1 MGALIV
7 ALATGRRDPPPSTP
21 LRMLPITVDGLDL
34 ATDKTPVL
42 SPDGQRIV
50 YSANGSLWLREMSR
64 VDAQPLS
71 DTDGAAGLFWSPD
84 STRIGFIRRGRL
96 WTMPVGGQAT
106 SIAVLPG
113 SACGEP
119 GGLWRT
125 DGRILYS
132 LSCNIHPLFQVSDA
146 GGDLTTALTAQK
158 PEERDFHQ
166 MTSLPNGTV
175 ILTLDRANA
184 GIDTLVAWD
193 GTTRKTILQLPNERL
208 AFPVYSPTG
217 HLLYQR
223 TTTNPGVW
231 AVPFSA
237 DRLEVTGDPFL
248 VAPNMGAPSMAADG
262 TLLVAPLTATGTNQL
277 AWIDRSGRIE
287 ARIDEEHP
295 LIEQPS
301 LSPDGRRVAFQ
312 VDGGVGG
319 RNIWIRDLAD
329 GTRTQITTGPEL
341 KWRPFWSP
349 DGKYVY
355 YDVEQPGRG
364 ARMERQSSAGGGKP
378 ETMVDGGR
386 SGIDLCRR
394 PMARRTR
401 HVTRKPRTSCSRSGS
416 MAIEHRRCC
425 STHRDG
431 PTIPPFLR
439 TSATLRTPLSTR

>member
-1 MGALIV
+1 MPCCQA
-7 ALATGRRDPPPSTP
+7 PP
-21 LRMLPITVDGLDL
+21 
-34 ATDKTPVL
+34 
-42 SPDGQRIV
+42 
-50 YSANGSLWLREMSR
+50 
-64 VDAQPLS
+64 
-71 DTDGAAGLFWSPD
+71 
-84 STRIGFIRRGRL
+84 
-96 WTMPVGGQAT
+96 
-106 SIAVLPG
+106 
-113 SACGEP
+113 CGEP

-132 LSCNIHPLFQVSDA
+132 LSCNIYPLFQVSDA
-146 GGDLTTALTAQK
+146 GGDLVTALTAQK

-223 TTTNPGVW
+223 TTTNAGVW

-248 VAPNMGAPSMAADG
+248 VAPNMGAPSMATDG

-312 VDGGVGG
+312 VSGGVGG

-364 ARMERQSSAGGGKP
+364 ARMERQPSAGGGKP

-386 SGIDLCRR
+386 SGSISADGRWLAYASRYSETAHKLFTIRLDGDRTPSLLLDTPGRPDNPTISPDQRYIAYAIVDSMADDGLYVRRFPEGDGAMETGYRPRILPAMESQRR
-394 PMARRTR
+394 PPLFLQRERDLGNRRAVGRHAGVRPRAGGSSPGPTFARGPRPMGSTSVLTGASWSSSAR
-401 HVTRKPRTSCSRSGS
+401 CKPR
-416 MAIEHRRCC
+416 HR
-425 STHRDG
+425 
-431 PTIPPFLR
+431 
-439 TSATLRTPLSTR
+439 

>member
-1 MGALIV
+1 
-7 ALATGRRDPPPSTP
+7 
-21 LRMLPITVDGLDL
+21 MLPITVDGLDL

-50 YSANGSLWLREMSR
+50 YSANGSLWLRELSR
-64 VDAQPLS
+64 VDAQPLP

-96 WTMPVGGQAT
+96 WTMPIGGQAT

-113 SACGEP
+113 TPCGEP

-175 ILTLDRANA
+175 ILTLDRANT

-193 GTTRKTILQLPNERL
+193 GTNRKTILQLPNERL
-208 AFPVYSPTG
+208 AFPVYSPSG

-223 TTTNPGVW
+223 TTTNAGVW

-312 VDGGVGG
+312 VSGGVGG

-349 DGKYVY
+349 DGKDIY

-364 ARMERQSSAGGGKP
+364 ARMERQPSAGGGKP
-378 ETMVDGGR
+378 ETIVDGGR
-386 SGIDLCRR
+386 WGSISADGRWLAYASRYSETAHKLFTIRLDGD
-394 PMARRTR
+394 RTPSLLLD
-401 HVTRKPRTSCSRSGS
+401 TR
-416 MAIEHRRCC
+416 
-425 STHRDG
+425 DD
-431 PTIPPFLR
+431 PTIPPYLR
-439 TSATLRTPLSTR
+439 TSATLRTPSSTR